1 MPFATAGSAALLGP
15 HAGASTDASVL
26 SFTLPLRV
34 RFPSSALPVASLALG
49 ARKEPATGFEYP
61 GDLCFVGS
69 RKDCPQLT
77 GFG

>member
-1 MPFATAGSAALLGP
+1 MT
-15 HAGASTDASVL
+15 
-26 SFTLPLRV
+26 TLPLSASEVRGIIGGKIVQLARV
-34 RFPSSALPVASLALG
+34 VKPQPPEGSFTVGIYHPTKVD
-49 ARKEPATGFEYP
+49 RKGFEYP